1 MLIFVYSFAI
11 VDYYVPMN
19 SNTMALNSIS
29 RIRKRDKMRVC
40 LFDTPSMDTYRVK
53 LTASCSPDEL
63 AGPVLCEFTE
73 TSI

>member
-1 MLIFVYSFAI
+1 MVNHAITVAKPTKKSASLPLIPLLQKTEGV
-11 VDYYVPMN
+11 
-19 SNTMALNSIS
+19 SNLTHPLT
-29 RIRKRDKMRVC
+29 
-40 LFDTPSMDTYRVK
+40 LMDTYRVK